1 MSTAKAKTPPAA
13 KVKSTAAS
21 GTDFFERVE
30 RFLSEKQKLIFVV
43 NLILTALF
51 GLLLFDGR
59 LSFATDDSTYI
70 QNALALLE
78 KGTYP
83 SFQGALYPYFLAL
96 LIKLFGIRILLFKT
110 FSLLFLIAHNYF
122 LYKALQNRVPWLILF
137 GGLFV
142 GAVNAYILAYGSSTF
157 SEAFYMMIQSLSLY
171 VFFNLLDRV
180 SSGNDLQLKE
190 TLKYWLA
197 FGFVF
202 FLLSISK
209 NVAMFAILGVIVF
222 FLFRKEWRNAIIAP
236 VAFGIFK
243 IPYELFVK
251 YVWGK
256 VGTSQAELMLR
267 KDYNDPTKGTA
278 ELGDF
283 FDRFFENFGNYV
295 STHIFKM
302 LGLRGS
308 GVPGIF
314 TFDKIAELRDPSL
327 KMEPSGFYGLLFLV
341 LIGLA
346 LYFSFKK
353 NKYIFYILLYVG
365 TLLGIT
371 FFALHAFWNQ
381 DRLVVIYLPLIFI
394 GISFGLY
401 ELIRSRNFSV
411 FKPVLLIVM
420 ALVIIVQLLFTFKA
434 VSKNAKQFKGY
445 TKGNEYYGYPLPV
458 TNYLKTCKWAGDNIK
473 DTMAIA
479 CNKPVE
485 GLVFGGVL
493 KFTKLPQPPSADP
506 DAILKLLKEKKI
518 GYIIIDAFGADLS
531 QVVQA
536 IYQKYPEKI
545 QQIHQEG
552 EVEAAYLIKI
562 NY

>member
-1 MSTAKAKTPPAA
+1 MSKAKAKSQPAE
-13 KVKSTAAS
+13 KVKNATAT
-21 GTDFFERVE
+21 GPDFFNRVE
-30 RFLSEKQKLIFVV
+30 SFLGEKRKLIFIV
-43 NLILTALF
+43 NLVLTALF

-70 QNALALLE
+70 QNAMALLE

-83 SFQGALYPYFLAL
+83 SFQGALYPFFLAVM
-96 LIKLFGIRILLFKT
+96 IKLFGIRILLFKT
-110 FSLLFLIAHNYF
+110 FSLLFLIGHNYF
-122 LYKALQNRVPWLILF
+122 LYKALKNRIPWLILF

-157 SEAFYMMIQSLSLY
+157 SEAFYMMIQSLSFY

-180 SSGNDLQLKE
+180 SSDRDSQIKD

-209 NVAMFAILGVIVF
+209 NVALFAILSVLVF
-222 FLFRKEWRNAIIAP
+222 FLFRKEWKNAILAP

-256 VGTSQAELMLR
+256 AGTSQAELMLR

-278 ELGDF
+278 ELADF

-302 LGLRGS
+302 LGLRGT

-314 TFDKIAELRDPSL
+314 TLDKIAELRDPAL

-341 LIGLA
+341 LAGVAI
-346 LYFSFKK
+346 YFAFKH
-353 NKYIFYILLYVG
+353 NKYLFYILLYVG
-365 TLLGIT
+365 ALLGIT

-381 DRLVVIYLPLIFI
+381 DRLVVIYLPLIFMAL
-394 GISFGLY
+394 SYGLY
-401 ELIRSRNFSV
+401 EMIRSRNLSAL
-411 FKPVLLIVM
+411 KPVLPIVM
-420 ALVIIVQLLFTFKA
+420 ALVIVVQLLFTFKA

-445 TKGNEYYGYPLPV
+445 TKSNEYYGYPLPV
-458 TNYLKTCKWAGDNIK
+458 ANYLKMCNWVGDNIK
-473 DTMAIA
+473 DSMVVA

-485 GLVFGGVL
+485 AIVFGSAL
-493 KFTKLPQPPSADP
+493 KFTKLPQSPSGDP
-506 DAILKLLKEKKI
+506 DVILNLLKEKKI

-545 QQIHQEG
+545 QQIHKEG
-552 EVEAAYLIKI
+552 ELEPAYLVKI